1 MDRRSVWRDQSHDLK
16 IETAFGRS
24 FLFVRVCSRLSP
36 DHLKHNQ
43 AGIAPGPTYTAR
55 GLHPTV
61 LPSWF
66 HIVTARHPLARSATI
81 DAASAAVRSAQS
93 RQTSASQLP
102 PSLPLIN
109 MADYRSRRYRL
120 LSASRTLVGHRGVS
134 QVCQRTNPLSREGA
148 GRAGGCIGS
157 TVVTI

>member
-66 HIVTARHPLARSATI
+66 HIVTARHPLVPRHSDYDWLI
-81 DAASAAVRSAQS
+81 P
-93 RQTSASQLP
+93 SQLR
-102 PSLPLIN
+102 
-109 MADYRSRRYRL
+109 MGRS
-120 LSASRTLVGHRGVS
+120 S
-134 QVCQRTNPLSREGA
+134 GA
-148 GRAGGCIGS
+148 TRIWMVRATPG
-157 TVVTI
+157 